1 MINTRSS
8 AGPRKLRREWREKSD
23 WSKDIL
29 DGREPLFLASGF
41 LLLSILQKHFLKLS
55 LKN

>member
-1 MINTRSS
+1 
-8 AGPRKLRREWREKSD
+8 LRREWREKSD